1 MPTSLTAFRVVG
13 LHDRKTIDVKIE
25 QNKLILV
32 GENGSGKSTL
42 ANLIYY
48 FLSKQWLRLREYRFR
63 TLEADL
69 DGKIISLSSEQ
80 LDEHVHGGDEAEHF
94 VPRVLSQRWNA
105 IIRRLEPGR
114 LERLGEDT
122 RLLRMLAN
130 EAGVPVSAARD
141 LVAFARHQP
150 PRKPTAVDEVEEQ
163 ITGAISEVFLYLP
176 TYRRIEHDLQSI
188 FRGGS
193 VDIDDLRRSV
203 VPIGSDAYVELI
215 HFGME
220 DVNQTIQA
228 RMNQLKE
235 SLRTGLN
242 KLTGA
247 YLHEVIQGVYRDVNL
262 EDLKAV
268 DLPTLDPILARIPDE
283 TLPQAD
289 KIVLKEKVSSIAGR
303 SYDPRDN
310 VIAHFLLKLLTLYKE
325 QQASERSVRKFVDVC
340 NGYLTGKM
348 LIYDEAK
355 YDIVIELTT
364 DDLLQ
369 AGSRKDAEKLEL
381 RMLSSGEKQIVSL
394 FSQIYLAEGRKFF
407 VVIDEPELSLSV
419 VWQRRFLPDILASER
434 CNGLVAVTHSPFI
447 YDNNLVRHVRSL
459 PELTVPYNVVR

>member
-1 MPTSLTAFRVVG
+1 MPTALTAFRVVG
-13 LHDRKTIDVKIE
+13 LYDRKSITVGIE
-25 QNKLILV
+25 DNKLILV

-48 FLSKQWLRLREYRFR
+48 FLSKQWSRLREYKFR
-63 TLEADL
+63 RLEAEL
-69 DGKIISLSSEQ
+69 NGMTISLSSEQ
-80 LDEHVHGGDEAEHF
+80 LDEHIHGIDEGERYA
-94 VPRVLSQRWNA
+94 PRGAQQRWNA
-105 IIRRLEPGR
+105 AIRRLPR
-114 LERLGEDT
+114 SKLERLVEDP
-122 RLLRMLAN
+122 RVLRSIAN
-130 EAGVPVSAARD
+130 ETGIPMSIARD
-141 LVAFARHQP
+141 LAAINLHQA
-150 PRKPTAVDEVEEQ
+150 PRKPTVVDEVEEQ
-163 ITGAISEVFLYLP
+163 ISGMISELFLYLP

-188 FRGGS
+188 FRGGPI
-193 VDIDDLRRSV
+193 DTDDLRKSLLTQ
-203 VPIGSDAYVELI
+203 GSDAYVELI

-220 DVNQTIQA
+220 DVNQTIQS

-247 YLHEVIQGVYRDVNL
+247 YLHEVIQGEYRDVNL

-283 TLPQAD
+283 TLPPAD

-325 QQASERSVRKFVDVC
+325 QQASEKSVRTFVDVC
-340 NGYLTGKM
+340 NGYLSGKT

-355 YDIVIELTT
+355 YDIVIELTPERSEPG
-364 DDLLQ
+364 
-369 AGSRKDAEKLEL
+369 AKREPEKLEL

-394 FSQIYLAEGRKFF
+394 FSQIYLAEGREFF

-419 VWQRRFLPDILASER
+419 VWQRKFLPDILSSER
-434 CNGLVAVTHSPFI
+434 CSGLVAVTHSPFI
-447 YDNNLVRHVRSL
+447 YDNSLVRYVRSL
-459 PELTVPYNVVR
+459 PELTAPYNVIR

>member
-1 MPTSLTAFRVVG
+1 MPTALTAFRVVG
-13 LHDRKTIDVKIE
+13 LYDRKTIEVKIE
-25 QNKLILV
+25 DNKLILV

-48 FLSKQWLRLREYRFR
+48 FLSKQWLRLREYKFRF
-63 TLEADL
+63 LEAGL
-69 DGKIISLSSEQ
+69 NGHTISLSSEQ
-80 LDEHVHGGDEAEHF
+80 LDEHLHGIDEVERFA
-94 VPRVLSQRWNA
+94 PRGMQQRWNA
-105 IIRRLEPGR
+105 ATRRLSQSR
-114 LERLGEDT
+114 LESLNEDA
-122 RLLRMLAN
+122 RLLRSVAN
-130 EAGVPVSAARD
+130 EAGIPMSIARD
-141 LVAFARHQP
+141 LAAFARHQP

-163 ITGAISEVFLYLP
+163 ISAAISELFLYLP

-193 VDIDDLRRSV
+193 VDADDLRKSLV
-203 VPIGSDAYVELI
+203 TVGSDAYVELI

-242 KLTGA
+242 KLTGT

-283 TLPQAD
+283 TLPPAD
-289 KIVLKEKVSSIAGR
+289 KMVLKEKVSSIAGR

-325 QQASERSVRKFVDVC
+325 QQASEKSVRKFVDVC
-340 NGYLTGKM
+340 NGYLSGKM
-348 LIYDEAK
+348 LIYDEAR
-355 YDIVIELTT
+355 YDIVIELTPEET
-364 DDLLQ
+364 K
-369 AGSRKDAEKLEL
+369 GTGVKGEAEKLEL

-419 VWQRRFLPDILASER
+419 IWQRRFLPDILSSER
-434 CNGLVAVTHSPFI
+434 CSGLVAVTHSPFI
-447 YDNNLVRHVRSL
+447 YDNNLVRYVRSL